1 MSPGRRSGLPSTI
14 CGSTESRIDGCRP
27 SEEHISEG
35 RWRSR
40 EILARPWRSGTAPRE
55 INPSSCGSLPRRWSR
70 SSPSRS
76 MRERI
81 GSRGRTCRPSVVFH
95 GSSITHGVGL
105 DTATEAWPAIFAHDL
120 QASLLNLG
128 WAGSCLI
135 SGLASRM
142 VRDQAA
148 SLIALELGINVHA
161 DGLLKERTFLSSV
174 HSFIAIVREGHPTT
188 PIAIVSPIFCEAAED
203 TALGDGLSLSRMR
216 SLLAEAVETG
226 RGAGDGRI
234 QLISGLDLLGP
245 ADAADLPD
253 GLHPSRN
260 GHAKIASRFRTKA
273 ASVGL
278 LDHLPVPGVE

>member
-1 MSPGRRSGLPSTI
+1 LEAVAGLAARV
-14 CGSTESRIDGCRP
+14 SR
-27 SEEHISEG
+27 
-35 RWRSR
+35 
-40 EILARPWRSGTAPRE
+40 
-55 INPSSCGSLPRRWSR
+55 
-70 SSPSRS
+70 
-76 MRERI
+76 
-81 GSRGRTCRPSVVFH
+81 
-95 GSSITHGVGL
+95 SSITHGVGL
-105 DTATEAWPAIFAHDL
+105 DTAAEAWPAIFAHDL

-203 TALGDGLSLSRMR
+203 TALGNGLSLSRMR
-216 SLLAEAVETG
+216 SLLAEAVETR

>member
-1 MSPGRRSGLPSTI
+1 
-14 CGSTESRIDGCRP
+14 
-27 SEEHISEG
+27 
-35 RWRSR
+35 
-40 EILARPWRSGTAPRE
+40 
-55 INPSSCGSLPRRWSR
+55 
-70 SSPSRS
+70 
-76 MRERI
+76 
-81 GSRGRTCRPSVVFH
+81 
-95 GSSITHGVGL
+95 
-105 DTATEAWPAIFAHDL
+105 
-120 QASLLNLG
+120 
-128 WAGSCLI
+128 
-135 SGLASRM
+135 M

-203 TALGDGLSLSRMR
+203 TALGDGLSLTSMR
-216 SLLAEAVETG
+216 SLLAEAVETRG
-226 RGAGDGRI
+226 GAGDGRI

-278 LDHLPVPGVE
+278 LDHLPVPRPERQDAPT